1 MHFGGFDD
9 DQKDE
14 NDQNDR
20 PKSKNEIM
28 KEIIAKSKL
37 HKVKKKE
44 KERFIYNLIFI

>member
-9 DQKDE
+9 DKNETEDS
-14 NDQNDR
+14 DR

-37 HKVKKKE
+37 HKVK
-44 KERFIYNLIFI
+44 YLHVNLFF